1 MVEKDE
7 HREADDQGETPP
19 VTFRPPPDKP
29 SHWLP
34 KQGSPFSVAEWMSQ
48 YFIRFFAWLPAYTA
62 VVLTIVL
69 IIEIWHPFGLGER

>member
-7 HREADDQGETPP
+7 HRESDDQGEIPP
-19 VTFRPPPDKP
+19 VTFRPQPDKP

-34 KQGSPFSVAEWMSQ
+34 KQGHPLSIAEWMSQ

-62 VVLTIVL
+62 VVLTLVL